1 MQQWKDKSRDLQIR
15 IEDLEQTLHENQEIN
30 TAAQEALKE
39 LDDKDAENTKF
50 RQEIQ
55 DLQSEI
61 TQLK

>member
-15 IEDLEQTLHENQEIN
+15 IEDLEQTLQENQEIN
-30 TAAQEALKE
+30 TTAQEALKE
-39 LDDKDAENTKF
+39 LDDKDAQNTRF